1 MKKYIWISIVLA
13 VLIPC
18 LLLATGTVTQTYT
31 PIYSSEG
38 NTNLAT
44 LTMVLTSDASGNASG
59 ETNMTITD
67 QIAGKY
73 IVRAVTKPD
82 GTDYPDASYDITIL
96 DENNV
101 DVMGS
106 VLLNRASGSTEQA
119 TPYIGASY
127 GPCPITGALTV
138 TATNMGSG
146 KTATLILEMSRQ
158 R

>member
-1 MKKYIWISIVLA
+1 MKKYLSILVILA

-18 LLLATGTVTQTYT
+18 LLLATGTVMQTYQN
-31 PIYSSEG
+31 IYSSEG
-38 NTNLAT
+38 NTSLAK
-44 LTMVLTSDASGNASG
+44 LTTVLISDASGASSG
-59 ETNMTITD
+59 ATSTTITD

-73 IVRAVTKPD
+73 IVRAITKPD

-106 VLLNRASGSTEQA
+106 VLLNRASGSSEQA

-146 KTATLILEMSRQ
+146 KTATLILEIARQ